1 MLFQIRLLKREFNTD
16 RTHLI
21 PSQIEVANALLQAID
36 KNHADYASIEQYF
49 HKCAPVYYIP
59 GYTIED
65 GKAKIEESTFYIN
78 FTMSMPRAKREFVES
93 LVGSITTFLGQ
104 PAAWSVYTE
113 KVEFN
118 CFRAATGTLVGGF
131 GTTHHYLLNQPLPKP
146 SVTFKAPQ
154 RVVMAVEGTV
164 KEEDALKLTNSL
176 HKRIVSKFPN
186 NHQAVGHYMNSFTP
200 EDESLFLSWK
210 AEKGLISHVIIEAMT
225 GITDEIMDFLAN
237 GFSAI
242 FFQEEARLK
251 FSMESNEYISLV
263 EEANHFI
270 STTPV
275 NVPMSVKDTSL
286 TKCSNV
292 TIIQN
297 ILSILGIEEKVD
309 KTNLSRANDFVIAS
323 TRALGEL
330 CVKVEKV
337 SDTAQIRGGRKS
349 WGGSYDVEIVSE
361 KAISLIS
368 CGAHRKY
375 GAGRLTPVA

>member
-36 KNHADYASIEQYF
+36 TNHTDYASIEQYF
-49 HKCAPVYYIP
+49 HKCVPVYYIP
-59 GYTIED
+59 DYKIVDNT
-65 GKAKIEESTFYIN
+65 AKIEENTFYIN

-93 LVGSITTFLGQ
+93 KASSITTFLGQ
-104 PAAWSVYTE
+104 PAAWSVSEE

-131 GTTHHYLLNQPLPKP
+131 GASYHYLHNELLPKP
-146 SVTFKAPQ
+146 SVTFSAPQ
-154 RVVMAVEGTV
+154 RVVMAVEGVV

-176 HKRIVSKFPN
+176 HKRIVSEFPN
-186 NHQAVGHYMNSFTP
+186 NHQAVGRYMNSFTP
-200 EDESLFLSWK
+200 ENESLFLSWK

-237 GFSAI
+237 GFKAT
-242 FFQEEARLK
+242 FFKEGTALS
-251 FSMESNEYISLV
+251 FSMDSNEYTSLT
-263 EEANHFI
+263 ESSNHYI

-275 NVPMSVKDTSL
+275 NVPMAGKDTSL
-286 TKCSNV
+286 TKCANV
-292 TIIQN
+292 TVIQN
-297 ILSILGIEEKVD
+297 ILCILGIEEKVN
-309 KTNLSRANDFVIAS
+309 KSNLSRVDDYVVAS
-323 TRALGEL
+323 TDALGEL

-337 SDTAQIRGGRKS
+337 SDTTQIRGGRS
-349 WGGSYDVEIVSE
+349 SSGGSYQVEIVSE

-375 GAGRLTPVA
+375 GAGRLQPIH

>member
-36 KNHADYASIEQYF
+36 KNHTDYASIEQYF
-49 HKCAPVYYIP
+49 HKCVPVYYIP
-59 GYTIED
+59 DYTISNNT
-65 GKAKIEESTFYIN
+65 AKIEENTFYIN

-93 LVGSITTFLGQ
+93 LVGSITTFFGQ
-104 PAAWSVYTE
+104 PAAWSVSTE

-131 GTTHHYLLNQPLPKP
+131 GTTHHYLLNQPLPKA

-176 HKRIVSKFPN
+176 HKRIVSEFPN
-186 NHQAVGHYMNSFTP
+186 NHQAVGRYMNSFTP

-225 GITDEIMDFLAN
+225 GITDEIIDFLAN
-237 GFSAI
+237 GFQAT
-242 FFQEEARLK
+242 FFQEETALS
-251 FSMESNEYISLV
+251 FSMESNEYTSLV
-263 EEANHFI
+263 GASNHYI

-275 NVPMSVKDTSL
+275 NVPMAGKDTSL
-286 TKCSNV
+286 TKCANV
-292 TIIQN
+292 TVIQN
-297 ILSILGIEEKVD
+297 ILCILGIEEKVN
-309 KTNLSRANDFVIAS
+309 KSNLSRVDDYVVA
-323 TRALGEL
+323 TTQALGEL

-337 SDTAQIRGGRKS
+337 SDTTQVRGGRS
-349 WGGSYDVEIVSE
+349 ASGGSYDVEIVSE

-375 GAGRLTPVA
+375 GAGRLHPVQ